1 MQATI
6 QENKEHFKGSTEKK
20 VYELLEKL
28 NIKYDK
34 IDHEP
39 VFTAFEAAEVVT
51 KNINGIGCKN
61 LFLQDTAKNYY
72 LYFVTETKR
81 ADLKALRAIIGSKRL
96 SFASEEKLYEL
107 LKLTKGSVT
116 PLGVVNDSGKVIVLL
131 DKDLT
136 GHRVLMHPEIN
147 TTTLSIEYSDL
158 IRVLEYC
165 GNKYIEVDL

>member
-1 MQATI
+1 MGETA
-6 QENKEHFKGSTEKK
+6 KK

-51 KNINGIGCKN
+51 NNIEGIGCKN

-81 ADLKALRAIIGSKRL
+81 GDLKALRDIIGSRRL
-96 SFASEEKLYEL
+96 SFASEDKLYEL

-116 PLGVVNDSGKVIVLL
+116 PLGVVNDCGKVVILL
-131 DKDLT
+131 DKDLR
-136 GHRVLMHPEIN
+136 GHKVLMHPELN

-158 IRVLEYC
+158 IRVIEHC
-165 GNKYIEVDL
+165 GNKYIEVEL

>member
-1 MQATI
+1 MADI
-6 QENKEHFKGSTEKK
+6 VQEIKEDFKGQTEKK
-20 VYELLEKL
+20 VYEVLEKL

-39 VFTAFEAAEVVT
+39 VFTAFQATAVVAN
-51 KNINGIGCKN
+51 NIEGIGCKN

-81 ADLKALRAIIGSKRL
+81 ADLKALRNIIGSKRL
-96 SFASEEKLYEL
+96 SFASEDKLYEL

-116 PLGVVNDSGKVIVLL
+116 PLGIVNDCGRVIILL
-131 DKDLT
+131 DKDLR
-136 GHRVLMHPEIN
+136 GHKVLMHPEIN

-158 IRVLEYC
+158 IRVIEYC

>member
-1 MQATI
+1 MADI
-6 QENKEHFKGSTEKK
+6 VQEIKEDFKGQTEQK
-20 VYELLEKL
+20 VYEVLEKL

-39 VFTAFEAAEVVT
+39 VFTAFQATAVVT
-51 KNINGIGCKN
+51 NNIEGIGCKN

-72 LYFVTETKR
+72 LYFVTESKR
-81 ADLKALRAIIGSKRL
+81 ADLKALRNIIGSKRL
-96 SFASEEKLYEL
+96 SFASEDKLYEL

-116 PLGVVNDSGKVIVLL
+116 PLGIVNDCGKVIILL
-131 DKDLT
+131 DKDLR
-136 GHRVLMHPEIN
+136 GHKVLMHPEIN

-158 IRVLEYC
+158 IRVIEYC